1 MPTVAACRLRDG
13 PRVSGSYTPTGQIA
27 LADDPELTVVAEW
40 DGGAAQQGGQAIAGR
55 CVVGDRL
62 GWANRCRPLPELV
75 ELDPGEPEFLLGQVR
90 GQPVDRLAGAR
101 RMPMRATTVVGAL
114 LGADHPEPAARA
126 YRPVACS
133 QGAAGGRHAPRRP
146 PGPVARRTAA
156 RASDISGG
164 AAQGGMSPARLGNR
178 QTAPGPGGWRCS
190 PTCTPIWTSC
200 CSP

>member
-13 PRVSGSYTPTGQIA
+13 PRVNGSYTPTGQIA

-55 CVVGDRL
+55 CVVVDRL

-101 RMPMRATTVVGAL
+101 RMPMGATMGWPAPRSAPTTMNRLRVHTDRLRAPRAPQGAGTLHGDRPARWLAVPLRGRATY
-114 LGADHPEPAARA
+114 RA
-126 YRPVACS
+126 
-133 QGAAGGRHAPRRP
+133 
-146 PGPVARRTAA
+146 GP
-156 RASDISGG
+156 
-164 AAQGGMSPARLGNR
+164 QGGMSPARLGNR